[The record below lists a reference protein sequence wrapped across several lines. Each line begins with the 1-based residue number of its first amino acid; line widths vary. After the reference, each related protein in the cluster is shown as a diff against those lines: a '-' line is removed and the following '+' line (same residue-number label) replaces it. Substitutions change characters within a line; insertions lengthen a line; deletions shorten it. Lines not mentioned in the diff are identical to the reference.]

1 MTTNLI
7 LTNSLEEIS
16 EFVTLLVI
24 FIIVIGITYFSI
36 RIVGNIQKEKL
47 GRGNIQILETQKVSN
62 TKYIQIVRIGKKCF
76 AIAICKDSISY
87 LCEVDEGD
95 LQFNTDSSISKS
107 SAESF
112 KAIIDKFKKD
122 KPEAW
127 WGGDDLCCDG

>member
-7 LTNSLEEIS
+7 LTNSLDEIA

-122 KPEAW
+122 KPE
-127 WGGDDLCCDG
+127 D

>member
-16 EFVTLLVI
+16 ELVTLLVI
-24 FIIVIGITYFSI
+24 FIIVIAVTYFSI

-47 GRGNIQILETQKVSN
+47 GRGNIQILETQRISN

-95 LQFNTDSSISKS
+95 LQFNTESSISKS

-112 KAIIDKFKKD
+112 KTIIDKFKKD
-122 KPEAW
+122 KPEV
-127 WGGDDLCCDG
+127 

>member
-16 EFVTLLVI
+16 ELVTLLVI
-24 FIIVIGITYFSI
+24 FIIVIAVTYFSI

-47 GRGNIQILETQKVSN
+47 GRGNIQILETQRISN

-95 LQFNTDSSISKS
+95 LQFNTESSISKT

-112 KAIIDKFKKD
+112 KTIIDKFKKD
-122 KPEAW
+122 KPEV
-127 WGGDDLCCDG
+127 

>member
-7 LTNSLEEIS
+7 LTNSLDEIA

-112 KAIIDKFKKD
+112 KAIIDKFKND
-122 KPEAW
+122 KPE
-127 WGGDDLCCDG
+127 D